1 MMMTTTKSTT
11 ILMVEI
17 ILILTTSISI
27 GNGFVVTTRQDTV
40 NKSRSYQDHH
50 LPVTETSNRITSQN
64 NNRNILYMSSIDKDG
79 PGEEDQEEMVQGKAT
94 TKSENGNN
102 NNNGNDPMMNTNAY
116 DDVDYPSFQD
126 IDFTELDP
134 LHDMDFE
141 DYEEY
146 LKNAPDEEIIWDDS
160 VPTLNQIY
168 LVGRVGN
175 PPESRNLPDDNMV
188 VTLSIALPRYY
199 NYWERDDLQIEY
211 GKEETEWF
219 NLEVWGQTAEFT
231 MKNVQKGMRIGVIGS
246 IDTDYYQN
254 KNTGKLSTN
263 CKVLVQD
270 IDILESKME
279 TDSRRDGSYQQQHT
293 TKRTINVFIITK
305 Q

>member
-1 MMMTTTKSTT
+1 MAPRQATKNDDNEGMT
-11 ILMVEI
+11 
-17 ILILTTSISI
+17 
-27 GNGFVVTTRQDTV
+27 
-40 NKSRSYQDHH
+40 
-50 LPVTETSNRITSQN
+50 
-64 NNRNILYMSSIDKDG
+64 
-79 PGEEDQEEMVQGKAT
+79 
-94 TKSENGNN
+94 
-102 NNNGNDPMMNTNAY
+102 Y

-141 DYEEY
+141 EYEEY

-160 VPTLNQIY
+160 VPTLNQVY

-219 NLEVWGQTAEFT
+219 NLEVWGQTADFV
-231 MKNVQKGMRIGVIGS
+231 MKNVEKGMRVGVIGS

-254 KNTGKLSTN
+254 KNTGKLSSN

-270 IDILESKME
+270 LDILESKME
-279 TDSRRDGSYQQQHT
+279 TDSRKDGSQQQQQRGPSMYSSPDDYDDDNDDDDDSDFGPL
-293 TKRTINVFIITK
+293 KGSAGGFFDPF
-305 Q
+305 